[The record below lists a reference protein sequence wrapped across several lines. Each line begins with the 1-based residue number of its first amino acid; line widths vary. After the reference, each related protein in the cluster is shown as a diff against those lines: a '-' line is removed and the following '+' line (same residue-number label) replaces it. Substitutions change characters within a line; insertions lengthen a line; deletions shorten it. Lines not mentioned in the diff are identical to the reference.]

1 MDIEEL
7 VPDEIGGL
15 CGILSPIIAYIIIF
29 ISILIHPDFSWA
41 SKALSY
47 LGAVDTEYNNIFNFG
62 LIISGILGIVFTLAI
77 IQFAESNVGYVGIGG
92 YGAGMMSLIL
102 ISVFPSGT
110 LLHYPVSILFFS
122 LTLAGLAIFGVDQFL
137 DIEYTMSA
145 LIWSSIGISVVLF
158 GIILST
164 DLDLGLAIPEF
175 IGTIPF
181 IQFNIVYG
189 TKLYA
194 E

>member
-7 VPDEIGGL
+7 VPDEIGGV

-41 SKALSY
+41 SKELSY
-47 LGAVDTEYNNIFNFG
+47 LGAVDTEYNNIFNVG

-77 IQFAESNVGYVGIGG
+77 IQFAESTVGYVGIGG
-92 YGAGMMSLIL
+92 YGAGMVSLIL
-102 ISVFPSGT
+102 IGVFPSGT

-122 LTLAGLAIFGVDQFL
+122 LTLVGLAIFGVDQFL
-137 DIEYTMSA
+137 DMEYIMSA
-145 LIWSSIGISVVLF
+145 LILSSIGISVVLF

-189 TKLYA
+189 TKLYT